1 MSADWF
7 LWYHNVDYSDWKHS
21 EITIIMI
28 ILMIIIISSDL
39 IWWLKYANALN
50 LLQWVK
56 VYITKHKKTYT
67 FVCLKKKK

>member
-50 LLQWVK
+50 LLQ
-56 VYITKHKKTYT
+56 
-67 FVCLKKKK
+67 

>member
-7 LWYHNVDYSDWKHS
+7 LWYHNVDYSDWKYS

-50 LLQWVK
+50 LLQ
-56 VYITKHKKTYT
+56 
-67 FVCLKKKK
+67 